1 MSVNSVHLV
10 AEKIGNERKQML
22 IAINHYPSQSFEEIV
37 IVDLDTTSATSV
49 IFIVG
54 PNDKM
59 HTKMIKRL
67 HLPVIP
73 NLVDDLN
80 GTLLARYKNGPIHCT
95 EDCFMLKPLNLEQD
109 SDGFF
114 LVK

>member
-1 MSVNSVHLV
+1 MSDNSVHLV
-10 AEKIGNERKQML
+10 AEKIGGERKKML
-22 IAINHYPSQSFEEIV
+22 IAIDHYPSQSFEEIL

-80 GTLLARYKNGPIHCT
+80 GTARYKNGPIHCP

-109 SDGFF
+109 
-114 LVK
+114 